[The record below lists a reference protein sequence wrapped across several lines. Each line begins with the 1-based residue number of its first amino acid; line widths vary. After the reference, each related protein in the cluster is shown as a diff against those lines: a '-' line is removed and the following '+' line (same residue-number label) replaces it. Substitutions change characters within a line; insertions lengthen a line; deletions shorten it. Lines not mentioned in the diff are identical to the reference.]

1 MGSYMDILYDLIR
14 FFHVISFVILCV
26 LLFNLIVANERVLH
40 VITFNYNADR
50 HIETIIK
57 SGVNWCYINQLTIL
71 ITGILLLV
79 IGDIGI
85 IAIWTDWIILSKT
98 IILFILMGTISYV
111 HLILQPKIESFL
123 TVLTTGS
130 DVPDS
135 LVLKLK
141 PYRILRKWM
150 TSFYLFL
157 VIAAIVLGI
166 QVYGIF
172 NPLLTVILIGLA
184 GLFSIRVDRI
194 LIRFGW
200 I

>member
-1 MGSYMDILYDLIR
+1 MDIFYDLIR
-14 FFHVISFVILCV
+14 FFHVISFVFMCV
-26 LLFNLIVANERVLH
+26 LLFNLIVANERVLLG
-40 VITFNYNADR
+40 ITFNYNADR
-50 HIETIIK
+50 HVENIIK
-57 SGVNWCYINQLTIL
+57 SGVSWCYINQLTIL
-71 ITGILLLV
+71 ITGVLLLV

-85 IAIWTDWIILSKT
+85 EALWADWIVLSKT

-111 HLILQPKIESFL
+111 HFKLQPKIESFL

-130 DVPDS
+130 EVPDD
-135 LVLKLK
+135 LLIKLK

-166 QVYGIF
+166 QVYATF
-172 NPLLTVILIGLA
+172 NPLLTIILIGLA
-184 GLFSIRVDRI
+184 GVFSIKADKI

>member
-1 MGSYMDILYDLIR
+1 MEIFYDLIR
-14 FFHVISFVILCV
+14 FFHVISFVFMCV
-26 LLFNLIVANERVLH
+26 LLFNLIVANERILLG
-40 VITFNYNADR
+40 ISFNFDADH
-50 HIETIIK
+50 HIEKIIN
-57 SGVNWCYINQLTIL
+57 SGINWCYINQLTVL
-71 ITGILLLV
+71 ITGVLLLV

-85 IAIWTDWIILSKT
+85 KALWTEWIVLSKT

-111 HLILQPKIESFL
+111 HFKLQPKIESFL
-123 TVLTTGS
+123 TVLSTGS
-130 DVPDS
+130 EVPDD
-135 LVLKLK
+135 LLIKLK

-166 QVYGIF
+166 QVYATF
-172 NPLLTVILIGLA
+172 NPLLTIILIGLA
-184 GLFSIRVDRI
+184 GVFSIKADKI